1 MRAVVVG
8 GGISGLAAAYRLAE
22 HGADVVLVE
31 QSREL
36 GGKLRTVALA
46 GAPAEAAAE
55 QFLVRDPDGGPSA
68 AVRLARAVGLGD
80 ELVNPRPLGAAV
92 ALAGDLRAIPAGTL
106 MGVPAEPADLDGL
119 AHVAAERDR
128 DGGHPVLAP
137 GEDVAV
143 GALVRRRLGDE
154 VADRLVDPLLGGVY
168 AGRADDLSLAATVP
182 ALATTAR
189 RSHTLMS
196 AVRAALA
203 SRPAGGGP
211 VFTAPVR
218 GMGSLVAAV
227 ATRLSTVDIRLGL
240 PVRAVSPAGSGWRV
254 AVGST
259 RSADVL
265 AADAV
270 VLAVPGR
277 PAARLLSTVDFLDY
291 ASVALVTLVLP
302 EVELPSLTGFLV
314 PAVEGRAVKA
324 ATFFDRKWSHHARP
338 GLTVVRCSLGRYG
351 DPRVLQMPDDALAAL
366 AHGDLGALLGQ
377 PLPAP
382 VEAVVHRWGGA
393 LPQYPPGHLDRVTA
407 LRATLPPTLALA
419 GAAYD
424 GVGIPACIRSG
435 WAAADRILQGWG
447 A

>member
-1 MRAVVVG
+1 M
-8 GGISGLAAAYRLAE
+8 
-22 HGADVVLVE
+22 
-31 QSREL
+31 
-36 GGKLRTVALA
+36 
-46 GAPAEAAAE
+46 AAE
-55 QFLVRDPDGGPSA
+55 L
-68 AVRLARAVGLGD
+68 
-80 ELVNPRPLGAAV
+80 
-92 ALAGDLRAIPAGTL
+92 
-106 MGVPAEPADLDGL
+106 
-119 AHVAAERDR
+119 DR
-128 DGGHPVLAP
+128 DGGRPVLAP

-182 ALATTAR
+182 ALAATAR
-189 RSHTLMS
+189 REHTLLG
-196 AVRAALA
+196 AVRAAIA
-203 SRPAGGGP
+203 ERPAGGGP

-227 ATRLSTVDIRLGL
+227 AARLSTVDFRLGL
-240 PVRAVSPAGSGWRV
+240 PVRALTPAPAGWQV
-254 AVGST
+254 VVGST
-259 RSADVL
+259 RSPEVL

-302 EVELPSLTGFLV
+302 EVDLPSLTGFLV

-324 ATFFDRKWSHHARP
+324 ATFFDRKWAHLGRA

-351 DPRVLQMPDDALAAL
+351 DSEVLQRSDADLVSL
-366 AHGDLGALLGQ
+366 AHADLGALLGR
-377 PLPAP
+377 PLPPP
-382 VEAVVHRWGGA
+382 VEAVVNRWGGA
-393 LPQYPPGHLDRVTA
+393 LPQYPPGHLDRVAA
-407 LRATLPPTLALA
+407 LRASLPPTLALA